1 VDEREKRN
9 YYASFRNDSSVV
21 SNGFKTFLRNSP
33 VLIRGWLELQWVL
46 IQVLDATFGVSLVYR
61 DAVEK
66 DGDYACKVPTYIL
79 CFFEG

>member
-1 VDEREKRN
+1 
-9 YYASFRNDSSVV
+9 V
-21 SNGFKTFLRNSP
+21 SNGFETFLRNSP

-66 DGDYACKVPTYIL
+66 TGIMHVKYQQIFFAFFDGQTVIY
-79 CFFEG
+79 